1 MEAEKGGREMKKSV
15 RTGAKGNLWR
25 RIARNWGLYL
35 LLLPALTLLICFT
48 YKPMYGVLI
57 AFKEYKPVKGILGS
71 AWADPWY
78 KYFKKFFDSFQFKT
92 TIRNTLVITL
102 YSMLVM
108 FPLPIVLALGVNQ
121 LKNKTYRKIFQ
132 TITYMPHFISTVVM
146 VGLLTLLLSPGSGL
160 LGAICGMLGIEAPNF
175 LGKPSAFKHL
185 YVWSDVWQHVG
196 WDSIIYIA
204 ALSSV
209 DPSLYEA
216 ATVDGATNLQK
227 IKYVDI
233 PMLVPTAVIMLIM
246 RFGSLMSLGFEK
258 VYLMQNDLNLT
269 ASEVISTYVYKIGI
283 INVQYSY
290 SAAINLFSTVIN
302 FILLVL
308 VNQISKKVSDNSLW

>member
-1 MEAEKGGREMKKSV
+1 MKKSV

-57 AFKEYKPVKGILGS
+57 AFKEYKPGKGILGS

-121 LKNKTYRKIFQ
+121 LKNRTYRKIFQ

-175 LGKPSAFKHL
+175 LGQPSAFKHL

>member
-1 MEAEKGGREMKKSV
+1 MSGGREMKKKDE
-15 RTGAKGNLWR
+15 RIRAKGNLWR

-57 AFKEYKPVKGILGS
+57 AFKEYKPIKGILGS

-108 FPLPIVLALGVNQ
+108 FPLPIILALGINQ
-121 LKNKTYRKIFQ
+121 LKNRTYRKIFQ
-132 TITYMPHFISTVVM
+132 TVTYMPHFISTVVM

-160 LGAICGMLGIEAPNF
+160 LGAICGMLGIKAPNF
-175 LGKPSAFKHL
+175 LGQPSAFKHL

-290 SAAINLFSTVIN
+290 SAAINLFSTVVN
-302 FILLVL
+302 FILLIL

>member
-1 MEAEKGGREMKKSV
+1 MKKSV

-57 AFKEYKPVKGILGS
+57 AFKEYKPGKGILGS

-121 LKNKTYRKIFQ
+121 LKNRTYRKIFQ

-160 LGAICGMLGIEAPNF
+160 IGAICGMLGIEAPNF
-175 LGKPSAFKHL
+175 LGQPSAFKHL

>member
-1 MEAEKGGREMKKSV
+1 MSGGREMKKKDE
-15 RTGAKGNLWR
+15 RIRAKGNLWR

-57 AFKEYKPVKGILGS
+57 AFKEYKPIKGILGS

-102 YSMLVM
+102 YSLLVM

-121 LKNKTYRKIFQ
+121 LKNRTYRKIFQ
-132 TITYMPHFISTVVM
+132 TVTYMPHFISTVVM

-160 LGAICGMLGIEAPNF
+160 LGAVCGMLGIEAPNF
-175 LGKPSAFKHL
+175 LGQPSAFKHL

-302 FILLVL
+302 FILLIL

>member
-1 MEAEKGGREMKKSV
+1 MSGGREMKKKDE
-15 RTGAKGNLWR
+15 RIRAKGNLWR

-35 LLLPALTLLICFT
+35 LLLPALTLLICFA

-57 AFKEYKPVKGILGS
+57 AFKEYKPIKGILGS

-108 FPLPIVLALGVNQ
+108 FPLPIILALGINQ
-121 LKNKTYRKIFQ
+121 LKNRTYRKIFQ
-132 TITYMPHFISTVVM
+132 TVTYMPHFISTVVM

-160 LGAICGMLGIEAPNF
+160 LGAVCGMLGIKAPNF
-175 LGKPSAFKHL
+175 LGQPSVFKHL

-302 FILLVL
+302 FILLIL

>member
-1 MEAEKGGREMKKSV
+1 MKKKSV
-15 RTGAKGNLWR
+15 RTGAQGNLWR

-121 LKNKTYRKIFQ
+121 LKNRTYRKIFQ
-132 TITYMPHFISTVVM
+132 TVTYMPHFISTVVM

-175 LGKPSAFKHL
+175 LGQPSAFKHL

-233 PMLVPTAVIMLIM
+233 PMLVPTAVIMLIR

>member
-1 MEAEKGGREMKKSV
+1 MKKKDE
-15 RTGAKGNLWR
+15 RIRAKGNLWR

-57 AFKEYKPVKGILGS
+57 AFKEYKPIKGILGS

-108 FPLPIVLALGVNQ
+108 FPLPIILALGINQ
-121 LKNKTYRKIFQ
+121 LKNRTYRKFFQ
-132 TITYMPHFISTVVM
+132 TVTYMPHFISTVVM

-160 LGAICGMLGIEAPNF
+160 LGAICGMLGIKAPNF
-175 LGKPSAFKHL
+175 LGQPSAFKHL

-302 FILLVL
+302 FILLIL

>member
-1 MEAEKGGREMKKSV
+1 MKKKDE
-15 RTGAKGNLWR
+15 RIRAKGNLWR

-57 AFKEYKPVKGILGS
+57 AFKEYKPIKGILGS

-108 FPLPIVLALGVNQ
+108 FPLPIILALGINQ
-121 LKNKTYRKIFQ
+121 LKNRTYRKIFQ
-132 TITYMPHFISTVVM
+132 TVTYMPHFISTVVM

-160 LGAICGMLGIEAPNF
+160 LGAICGMLGIKAPNF
-175 LGKPSAFKHL
+175 LGQPSAFKHL

-302 FILLVL
+302 FILLIL

>member
-1 MEAEKGGREMKKSV
+1 MKKKSV
-15 RTGAKGNLWR
+15 RTGAQGNLWR

-121 LKNKTYRKIFQ
+121 LKNRTYRKIFQ
-132 TITYMPHFISTVVM
+132 TVTYMPHFISTVVM

-175 LGKPSAFKHL
+175 LGQPSAFKHL

-233 PMLVPTAVIMLIM
+233 TMLVPTAVIMLIM

>member
-1 MEAEKGGREMKKSV
+1 MSGGREMKKKDE
-15 RTGAKGNLWR
+15 RIRAKGNLWR

-57 AFKEYKPVKGILGS
+57 AFKEYKPIKGILGS

-108 FPLPIVLALGVNQ
+108 FPLPIILALGINQ
-121 LKNKTYRKIFQ
+121 LKNRTYRKIFQ
-132 TITYMPHFISTVVM
+132 TVTYMPHFISTVVM

-160 LGAICGMLGIEAPNF
+160 LGAVCGMLGIKAPNF
-175 LGKPSAFKHL
+175 LGQPYAFKHL

-302 FILLVL
+302 FILLIL

>member
-1 MEAEKGGREMKKSV
+1 MKKKSV
-15 RTGAKGNLWR
+15 STGAKGNLWR

-121 LKNKTYRKIFQ
+121 LKNRTYRKIFQ
-132 TITYMPHFISTVVM
+132 TVTYMPHFISTVVM

-175 LGKPSAFKHL
+175 LGQPSAFKHL

-258 VYLMQNDLNLT
+258 VYLMQNDLDLT